1 MAGHLTF
8 TKLAVSDLRKT
19 ESLFASND
27 PYCKVILNDDS
38 FKTPAIKNGGS
49 SAAWPGPLQLAV
61 PSIVD
66 LKEVRIEVWQ
76 DNSSKKK
83 TDDVLIGFGTL
94 AVNDLAAAAAAG
106 LAKTAALSYEKK
118 GKLDSAGKFSAQ
130 IVFTAAPTAPT
141 PAPTAPAAVAV
152 QAVPA
157 TPAPAAAAV
166 LVAVPVVVAEAP
178 SAAAPAQAVAVPT
191 APTAA
196 SVQAPVVA
204 AVAAPVATQPAAVPQ
219 SAATAAS
226 DRQLKLTH
234 LAASELRH
242 TEAGFRLTANNDPYI
257 KFITKGATVRTSTK
271 KNGGSSGQW
280 SEDYTL
286 SISNSTSLNEPVLCE
301 VWNCNVD
308 DGKDVPDV
316 LVGSGELLIGNLVAN
331 ATAGCA
337 KSVMLV
343 APDGKTA
350 SGKISCTA
358 ALISIATAA
367 VTPTVT
373 AAVAAA
379 TTVAAAAAAGSATP
393 TTAATTTAAAATAVN
408 VNSSSSADM
417 VQLRVHSVTGSG
429 LKDHSSRKGIST
441 KYLYIKHSCAG
452 KLEHSDSIDGSSKHG
467 CFWPGDIV
475 FTTVP
480 ADCNPLRSEIWCD
493 NSNLATVTQDTLLG
507 WCEFNISKLTVGGS
521 TEGSTF
527 EVPISYQ
534 ESGKSKSRGTLKLT
548 AVKEP
553 VPVSTA
559 KTEPKTEPAAVRVHR
574 ASVDTS
580 DLNGRLL
587 LSGLSAVDMPE
598 TESTLLGGKQDP
610 FVRAC
615 LQCHA
620 ADTSV
625 QHKQETSVQLKG
637 GKSCAWSGETL
648 VLSDATTATL
658 QSGLVLEVWN
668 KNDFKKNDL
677 IGTVTLQYDALQ
689 ALIAKSVGSSSGSGR
704 AQQTQVKLCRPG
716 ARAEGVLTLS
726 VAFEAA
732 DATKTIP
739 AAATTSTTA
748 AAATTDHSATTTT
761 AGDAVQSDAVTTTA
775 AVVDNSSSYV
785 PDAAGTFMLSGIQA
799 RGLAETENIAARLVG
814 NKQDPLVLAKLG
826 AVEGR
831 TKVRNNAGTAV
842 DWGEEVI
849 ALQHTTTVLDSSAEL
864 VIEVVNSN
872 ALKDASIG
880 KTRVLLTQLQSAV
893 RLGHTDQGMTLSL
906 PLTRDGNGK
915 KKAVE
920 KGSVTLQLK
929 FVPRDSAVA
938 VTHELNTVAA
948 AAAVVGAVN
957 AGSSSAVAA
966 VAEAGVRA
974 AGYIRLYELSATDLP
989 NTEGLLQLG
998 KQDPYIVARCVRALS
1013 NCYICNC
1020 CIVSITCSRQLVA
1033 CVCCCCYHH
1042 TVMSTALLIV

>member
-27 PYCKVILNDDS
+27 PYCKVILNGDS

-49 SAAWPGPLQLAV
+49 SAAWPGPMQLAV

-83 TDDVLIGFGTL
+83 TDDVLIGFGTI
-94 AVNDLAAAAAAG
+94 AVNDLAAASTAG

-141 PAPTAPAAVAV
+141 PTPTAPAAVAV
-152 QAVPA
+152 QAVPI
-157 TPAPAAAAV
+157 APAAETVAA
-166 LVAVPVVVAEAP
+166 AVPVVAAAEAP
-178 SAAAPAQAVAVPT
+178 VAAAPAQAVAVPAAA
-191 APTAA
+191 APP
-196 SVQAPVVA
+196 VQAPVVA
-204 AVAAPVATQPAAVPQ
+204 AVAAPVSTQPAVVPQ
-219 SAATAAS
+219 SAVTAAAAS

-234 LAASELRH
+234 LAASDLRH

-280 SEDYTL
+280 SEEYTL
-286 SISNSTSLNEPVLCE
+286 NISNSTSLNEPILCE
-301 VWNCNVD
+301 VWNCNVN

-316 LVGSGELLIGNLVAN
+316 LIGSGELLIGNLVAN

-337 KSVMLV
+337 KSVLLV

-350 SGKISCTA
+350 SGKVSCTA
-358 ALISIATAA
+358 ALISTAAAVSPTVPTAVAATAA
-367 VTPTVT
+367 HD
-373 AAVAAA
+373 
-379 TTVAAAAAAGSATP
+379 
-393 TTAATTTAAAATAVN
+393 TAAAATATVAVTAPTAITS
-408 VNSSSSADM
+408 VNSSSSSSSADV
-417 VQLRVHSVTGSG
+417 VQLRIHSVSGTG

-452 KLEHSDSIDGSSKHG
+452 KLEHSESVDGSSKHG
-467 CFWPGDIV
+467 CTWPGEVV
-475 FTTVP
+475 FTAVP

-507 WCEFNISKLTVGGS
+507 WCEFNISKLTVGAG

-527 EVPISYQ
+527 EVPISYE
-534 ESGKSKSRGTLKLT
+534 ESGKSKSKGTLRLT
-548 AVKEP
+548 AVKET
-553 VPVSTA
+553 VPASTA

-574 ASVDTS
+574 ASVDTIN
-580 DLNGRLL
+580 LNGRLV

-598 TESTLLGGKQDP
+598 TESILLGGKQDP
-610 FVRAC
+610 FVRAY

-620 ADTSV
+620 ADSSV

-637 GKSCAWSGETL
+637 GKSCVWSGESL
-648 VLSDATTATL
+648 VLNDATTATL

-689 ALIAKSVGSSSGSGR
+689 ALIAKSVASTGNGSSGR
-704 AQQTQVKLCRPG
+704 AQQTHVKLCRPG

-726 VAFEAA
+726 VAFEAT

-739 AAATTSTTA
+739 AATTSAATADHTA
-748 AAATTDHSATTTT
+748 AT
-761 AGDAVQSDAVTTTA
+761 AGGDTVQSDAVTATA
-775 AVVDNSSSYV
+775 AVADNSNSYV
-785 PDAAGTFMLSGIQA
+785 PDAIGTFMLSGIQA
-799 RGLAETENIAARLVG
+799 RGLAETENFAARLVG
-814 NKQDPLVLAKLG
+814 NKQDPLVIAKLG
-826 AVEGR
+826 AAEGR
-831 TKVRNNAGTAV
+831 TTVRNNAGTAV
-842 DWGEEVI
+842 DWGEEII
-849 ALQHTTTVLDSSAEL
+849 ALQHTNTVLDSSAEL

-872 ALKDASIG
+872 VLKDASIG

-938 VTHELNTVAA
+938 VTHELSATAA

-998 KQDPYIVARCVRALS
+998 KQDPYIVARCVRTLCY
-1013 NCYICNC
+1013 CYIE
-1020 CIVSITCSRQLVA
+1020 
-1033 CVCCCCYHH
+1033 
-1042 TVMSTALLIV
+1042 

>member
-27 PYCKVILNDDS
+27 PYCKVLLNGDS

-61 PSIVD
+61 PSSTD

-83 TDDVLIGFGTL
+83 TDDVLIGFGTIS
-94 AVNDLAAAAAAG
+94 VNDITAAAAAG

-118 GKLDSAGKFSAQ
+118 GKLDGAGKFSAQ
-130 IVFTAAPTAPT
+130 VAFTATPTAPT
-141 PAPTAPAAVAV
+141 PAPAAPAAATTAVVQAAVAVTEPAAVA
-152 QAVPA
+152 AAPAAA
-157 TPAPAAAAV
+157 TPAIVTAVAQAAAPAAAAMPV
-166 LVAVPVVVAEAP
+166 QAVAAP
-178 SAAAPAQAVAVPT
+178 TAAVTEPLQPPAAAPAAAQPIAVQQST
-191 APTAA
+191 ATAA
-196 SVQAPVVA
+196 A
-204 AVAAPVATQPAAVPQ
+204 
-219 SAATAAS
+219 AAS

-257 KFITKGATVRTSTK
+257 KFITKSATVRTSTI

-280 SEDYTL
+280 SEEYTL
-286 SISNSTSLNEPVLCE
+286 NISNSTSLNEPVLCE
-301 VWNCNVD
+301 VWNCNVN
-308 DGKDVPDV
+308 DGKNVPDV
-316 LVGSGELLIGNLVAN
+316 LIGSGELLIGNLVAN
-331 ATAGCA
+331 AAAGCA
-337 KSVMLV
+337 KSVLLV
-343 APDGKTA
+343 ASDGKTA

-358 ALISIATAA
+358 ALISTATAA
-367 VTPTVT
+367 LISTAT
-373 AAVAAA
+373 AAP
-379 TTVAAAAAAGSATP
+379 TVAAAAAAAVVNGSTAATAATTGVSGTP
-393 TTAATTTAAAATAVN
+393 TTAGTTAAAAATSSS
-408 VNSSSSADM
+408 NSSSGDV
-417 VQLRVHSVTGSG
+417 VQLRIHSVSGSG

-452 KLEHSDSIDGSSKHG
+452 KQEHSDSIDGSSKHG
-467 CFWPGDIV
+467 CTWSNETVI
-475 FTTVP
+475 TAVP

-493 NSNLATVTQDTLLG
+493 NSNLATVTQDTMLG
-507 WCEFNISKLTVGGS
+507 WCEFNISKLTVGV
-521 TEGSTF
+521 TEGSSF
-527 EVPISYQ
+527 EVPISY
-534 ESGKSKSRGTLKLT
+534 EEGGKFKSKGALKLV

-553 VPVSTA
+553 VAVPTA
-559 KTEPKTEPAAVRVHR
+559 KAEPKTEPAAVRVHR

-580 DLNGRLL
+580 NLNGRLL

-598 TESTLLGGKQDP
+598 TESILLGGKQDP
-610 FVRAC
+610 FVRAY

-620 ADTSV
+620 AAAATDT

-637 GKSCAWSGETL
+637 GRACAWSGETL
-648 VLSDATTATL
+648 VLSDATTAAL
-658 QSGLVLEVWN
+658 QSGLVLDVWN
-668 KNDFKKNDL
+668 KNDFKKDDL
-677 IGTVTLQYDALQ
+677 IGTVTVQYDALQ
-689 ALIAKSVGSSSGSGR
+689 ALIAKSVAASSSGR

-716 ARAEGVLTLS
+716 ARGEGILTLS

-739 AAATTSTTA
+739 TATAASAAADRGTTAASDAVQSDVASTTA
-748 AAATTDHSATTTT
+748 AA
-761 AGDAVQSDAVTTTA
+761 VA
-775 AVVDNSSSYV
+775 ADNSSFV
-785 PDAAGTFMLSGIQA
+785 PDATGTFMLSAIQA
-799 RGLAETENIAARLVG
+799 RDLAETENFAARLVG
-814 NKQDPLVLAKLG
+814 NKQDPLVIAKLG

-831 TKVRNNAGTAV
+831 TTVRNNAGTAV

-849 ALQHTTTVLDSSAEL
+849 ALLHSTTVLDSAAEL
-864 VIEVVNSN
+864 TLEVVNSN
-872 ALKDASIG
+872 VLKDASIG
-880 KTRVLLTQLQSAV
+880 KVRVLLTQLQSAV
-893 RLGHTDQGMTLSL
+893 RLGHTDQCMTLSL
-906 PLTRDGNGK
+906 PLSRDNGK
-915 KKAVE
+915 KKTVE

-938 VTHELNTVAA
+938 VVHQLNTT
-948 AAAVVGAVN
+948 AAVGDVN

-998 KQDPYIVARCVRALS
+998 KQDPYIVARYVNSVIA
-1013 NCYICNC
+1013 I
-1020 CIVSITCSRQLVA
+1020 SITAIAFMFMC
-1033 CVCCCCYHH
+1033 
-1042 TVMSTALLIV
+1042 

>member
-8 TKLAVSDLRKT
+8 TRLAVSDLRKT

-27 PYCKVILNDDS
+27 PYCKVILNGDS

-61 PSIVD
+61 PSIAD

-76 DNSSKKK
+76 DSSSKKK
-83 TDDVLIGFGTL
+83 TDDVLIGFGTI
-94 AVNDLAAAAAAG
+94 AVSDLAAAAAAG

-130 IVFTAAPTAPT
+130 IVFTATPTAPT

-152 QAVPA
+152 QAAPA
-157 TPAPAAAAV
+157 APAAPVPAAAAV
-166 LVAVPVVVAEAP
+166 AVVPPVVVAAEAP
-178 SAAAPAQAVAVPT
+178 SAAAPAQAVAPV
-191 APTAA
+191 TAA
-196 SVQAPVVA
+196 PPVQAPVVA
-204 AVAAPVATQPAAVPQ
+204 AVVAPVATQPTVVPQ
-219 SAATAAS
+219 SAVAAAVAS

-280 SEDYTL
+280 SEEYTL
-286 SISNSTSLNEPVLCE
+286 NISNSTSLNEPVLCE
-301 VWNCNVD
+301 VWNCNVN

-316 LVGSGELLIGNLVAN
+316 LIGSGELLIGNLVVN
-331 ATAGCA
+331 VTAGCA
-337 KSVMLV
+337 KSLLLV

-358 ALISIATAA
+358 ALIPTATAA
-367 VTPTVT
+367 TP
-373 AAVAAA
+373 
-379 TTVAAAAAAGSATP
+379 TVAAAAAHDTP
-393 TTAATTTAAAATAVN
+393 AAATATTAGTIVAAAAA
-408 VNSSSSADM
+408 VRAGSTSSNSSNSSSADM
-417 VQLRVHSVTGSG
+417 VQLRIHSVSGSG

-452 KLEHSDSIDGSSKHG
+452 KLEHSNSVDGSSKHG
-467 CFWPGDIV
+467 CTWPGETV
-475 FTTVP
+475 FTPVP
-480 ADCNPLRSEIWCD
+480 ANCNPLRSEIWCD

-507 WCEFNISKLTVGGS
+507 WCEFNISKLTIGAG
-521 TEGSTF
+521 TEGSSF
-527 EVPISYQ
+527 EVPISYE
-534 ESGKSKSRGTLKLT
+534 ESGKSKSKGTLKLT

-553 VPVSTA
+553 VSAPTA
-559 KTEPKTEPAAVRVHR
+559 KTEPKPEPAAVRVHR

-580 DLNGRLL
+580 NLNGRLL
-587 LSGLSAVDMPE
+587 LSGLSAIDMPE
-598 TESTLLGGKQDP
+598 TESILLGGKQDP
-610 FVRAC
+610 FVRAY

-620 ADTSV
+620 ADSSV

-637 GKSCAWSGETL
+637 GKSCAWSGESL

-689 ALIAKSVGSSSGSGR
+689 ALIAKSVASTGNGSSGR
-704 AQQTQVKLCRPG
+704 AQQTHVKLCRPG

-726 VAFEAA
+726 VAFEAT

-739 AAATTSTTA
+739 AATTA
-748 AAATTDHSATTTT
+748 AATADHTAATA
-761 AGDAVQSDAVTTTA
+761 AGGDTVQSDAVTAAT
-775 AVVDNSSSYV
+775 AVVVENSYV
-785 PDAAGTFMLSGIQA
+785 PDAIGTFMLSGIQA
-799 RGLAETENIAARLVG
+799 RGLAETENLAARLVG
-814 NKQDPLVLAKLG
+814 NKQDPLVIAKLG

-831 TKVRNNAGTAV
+831 TTVRNNAGTAV
-842 DWGEEVI
+842 DWGEEII
-849 ALQHTTTVLDSSAEL
+849 ALQHTGTVLDSSAEL

-872 ALKDASIG
+872 VLKDASIG
-880 KTRVLLTQLQSAV
+880 KTRVLLTQLQSAI

-938 VTHELNTVAA
+938 VTHELSATAA

-957 AGSSSAVAA
+957 AGSSSAVTA

-998 KQDPYIVARCVRALS
+998 KQDPYIVARCVRTLRY
-1013 NCYICNC
+1013 CYIEQRA
-1020 CIVSITCSRQLVA
+1020 CSTTL
-1033 CVCCCCYHH
+1033 
-1042 TVMSTALLIV
+1042 